1 MTTVMDELVKTEDL
15 LALVKEETGKEAEL
29 DSSIESLGVDSLEFI
44 SLMQAVEL
52 KFGVKI
58 PDQEFANLNTLRDIR
73 KLL

>member
-1 MTTVMDELVKTEDL
+1 MTTVMDELVKTEDF

-29 DSSIESLGVDSLEFI
+29 DSSIEALGVDSLEFI